1 MGEVIPVTLRA
12 NSGSSSV
19 PNYGT
24 VSAGIDE
31 GSSSVGQ
38 DLHKARLRRAKTLL
52 EVSSKLKIL
61 PDYLTAIEMGRFE
74 DLPARVYAVGYVR
87 SYAAYLG
94 LDAQTLGARFKAE
107 LISAGLSEP
116 AFNPLP
122 PPDGEGS
129 HEQEAAASAGKRSS
143 ILRLPS
149 LPENALSQVA
159 GVLILIGAAAFSVYH
174 VISAAPQIASPFASL
189 PTKLATDAGLANEPI
204 AAPLASE
211 IPNYRRLSETPALHE
226 VAFLPP
232 LIDLRLVTVEEPKLI
247 SVEPVS
253 PEPTELASIPPAHP
267 PIPVRKEPRTSVSP
281 QRTIVA
287 SDEAGA
293 TQRVSAGNTL
303 RLKLRHEIPLGR
315 HFGIDNTDSR
325 IILRVHGATAVKV
338 GDNRKNVFFDRV
350 LGAGDT
356 YRVPNLIGLKLS
368 ALDAGAIEIIVD
380 DTTVGFAGKD
390 GVPAREISLDPKA
403 LAHPPRGG

>member
-1 MGEVIPVTLRA
+1 
-12 NSGSSSV
+12 
-19 PNYGT
+19 
-24 VSAGIDE
+24 
-31 GSSSVGQ
+31 
-38 DLHKARLRRAKTLL
+38 
-52 EVSSKLKIL
+52 
-61 PDYLTAIEMGRFE
+61 MGRFE

-94 LDAQTLGARFKAE
+94 LDPQTLAARFKAE

-116 AFNPLP
+116 AFNPSP
-122 PPDGEGS
+122 PPDSEGPS
-129 HEQEAAASAGKRSS
+129 EQESAAPAGNRSS
-143 ILRLPS
+143 IFRWPS
-149 LPENALSQVA
+149 LPENALSQIA
-159 GVLILIGAAAFSVYH
+159 GVLILVGAAAFSVYH

-189 PTKLATDAGLANEPI
+189 PAQLATDSGLANEPI
-204 AAPLASE
+204 AEPLASE
-211 IPNYRRLSETPALHE
+211 ISNYRRLPETPALHE
-226 VAFLPP
+226 VAFSPP
-232 LIDLRLVTVEEPKLI
+232 MIDLQLVTVEESKLV

-253 PEPTELASIPPAHP
+253 PEPTELASLPPAHP
-267 PIPVRKEPRTSVSP
+267 PLPVRKEPRTSASP
-281 QRTIVA
+281 QRPIVA
-287 SDEAGA
+287 SGEVGA
-293 TQRVSAGNTL
+293 TQRVSAANTL

-338 GDNRKNVFFDRV
+338 GDNRKNVLFDRI

-368 ALDAGAIEIIVD
+368 ALDAGAIEIILD

-403 LAHPPRGG
+403 LAHPPQGG